1 MSMLRCSVATLAL
14 VWASSATAQ
23 AGPTSGQGTPG
34 GAVSASGQGT
44 PGGAVSASATQGT
57 AGSGAESDGGIGDI
71 IVTAQRRNERLQ
83 DVPLSVTAATG
94 EQLRELNVTD
104 TGRIELLTPGLTW
117 GNDSGARAWPSL
129 RGVETANGEANGEP
143 AIAFFVDDVY
153 KSRNSQAN
161 VPLVDVAR
169 VEVLRGPQGTL
180 FGRNSTGGAINI
192 LTNAPDPGRLAY
204 GLEGT
209 IGRFENRRVEGFL
222 NAPIGDDTAARFAF
236 TRHRR
241 DGYLRNL
248 GTGGDAN
255 DQNLW
260 YGRAALR
267 HQSGPLDVTARFSV
281 MDVDRNGAGAFTS
294 KVLGQTYTIGTPSG
308 RSIYGQPIFINP
320 RVLDGKPDVVTPTGP
335 RDIGTPVERNPFQ
348 FRTNFPGRE
357 QTRSYDGS
365 LIINY
370 DLGPATLTSV
380 TGLTDFSSV
389 PIQDND
395 FTDLNSI
402 ANATSLLSA
411 ASKSFQ
417 QELRLGSA
425 AGSPL
430 TWVIGGFYFKDKIRE
445 RFAVEDLNRNNYA
458 KPGGGT
464 TSLQFDRRTSTNTDS
479 YALFGQAS
487 YAIFENFSLTAGGRY
502 TIDEKSY
509 TLRELGFFG
518 TLGTN
523 PPLDIDRTFKKFT
536 WRLGAEYRPTPDNLL
551 YASASTGFRSGGFNR
566 FNDDPTTAED
576 ERVFNSET
584 MTAYEVGSK
593 NDFGRRIRLNVAAFL
608 QVIKDQQ
615 VATVQT
621 ILNTGQSGFFNA
633 GRTRIYGA
641 EADLT
646 LRPVTGWLIN
656 ANATLLNARYRVLAT
671 PGFQIDVGNQSL
683 RGNKVPR
690 SPDFKLNVS
699 SSYRIDLGGSGAL
712 VPSAAVQYNTA
723 YHHTQFNTAIDRQRA
738 YARAD
743 VRLAYEVEDGR
754 FRIEGFVENVTNE
767 VIMSYGIFGGNNAYF
782 VNYAMPRTW
791 GVRLSFRN

>member
-1 MSMLRCSVATLAL
+1 MFMQRCSVGILAL
-14 VWASSATAQ
+14 AWASSATAQ
-23 AGPTSGQGTPG
+23 NAAASGGGTDSPAPQATAQDTPG
-34 GAVSASGQGT
+34 NAD
-44 PGGAVSASATQGT
+44 
-57 AGSGAESDGGIGDI
+57 ESEGGIGDI
-71 IVTAQRRNERLQ
+71 IVTAQRRSQRLQ

-143 AIAFFVDDVY
+143 AIAFFVDDIY
-153 KSRNSQAN
+153 KSRNAQAN
-161 VPLVDVAR
+161 VPLVDIAR

-192 LTNAPDPGRLAY
+192 ITNAPETDRLSY

-209 IGRFENRRVEGFL
+209 YGSFDNIRVEGFL
-222 NAPIGDDTAARFAF
+222 NAPLGANTAGRVAF

-255 DQNLW
+255 DQNMW
-260 YGRAALR
+260 YFRGALR
-267 HQSGPLDVTARFSV
+267 HATGPFDVTARLSSLN
-281 MDVDRNGAGAFTS
+281 VDRNGAGAFTS
-294 KVLGQTYTIGTPSG
+294 KVLGQTYTVGTPSG
-308 RSIYGQPIFINP
+308 RSIYGVPIFINP
-320 RVLDGKPDVVTPTGP
+320 RVLDGIPDITTPTGP
-335 RDIGTPVERNPFQ
+335 RDIGTPVADNPFQ
-348 FRTNFPGRE
+348 FRTNFRARE
-357 QTRSYDGS
+357 QTKSLDGS
-365 LIINY
+365 LTINY

-380 TGLTDFSSV
+380 TGLTDFSSI

-402 ANATSLLSA
+402 VNTTSLLSA
-411 ASKSFQ
+411 ESKSFQ
-417 QELRLGSA
+417 QELRLGSSN
-425 AGSPL
+425 GSAL
-430 TWVIGGFYFKDKIRE
+430 TWVVGGFYFKDKIRE
-445 RFAVEDLNRNNYA
+445 RFAVEDLNRSNYA
-458 KPGGGT
+458 RPGGGT
-464 TSLQFDRRTSTNTDS
+464 TSFQFDRRTSTDTNS

-487 YAIFENFSLTAGGRY
+487 YAVVENLSLTAGGRY

-523 PPLDIDRTFKKFT
+523 PPLDIDRSFKKFT
-536 WRLGAEYRPTPDNLL
+536 WRLGAEYRPSPDNMI

-566 FNDDPTTAED
+566 FNDDPATPQD
-576 ERVFNSET
+576 ERVFDSET
-584 MTAYEVGSK
+584 MTAYEIGSK
-593 NDFGRRIRLNVAAFL
+593 NDFGRRVRLNLAAFL
-608 QVIKDQQ
+608 QIIEDQQ
-615 VATVQT
+615 VSTVQT

-646 LRPVTGWLIN
+646 LRPVSAWLIN
-656 ANATLLNARYRVLAT
+656 ANATLLNARYRILST

-683 RGNKVPR
+683 AGNRVPR
-690 SPDFKLNVS
+690 SPNFKLNLS
-699 SSYRIDLGGSGAL
+699 TSYRIDLGNSGAL
-712 VPSAAVQYNTA
+712 IPSAAVQVNSEY
-723 YHHTQFNTAIDRQRA
+723 YHTQFNTAIDRQPG
-738 YARAD
+738 YARGD
-743 VRLAYEVEDGR
+743 VRLAYETENGR
-754 FRIEGFVENVTNE
+754 IRMEGFVENVTNE
-767 VIMSYGIFGGNNAYF
+767 VIMSYGIFGGTNAYF

-791 GVRLSFRN
+791 GVRLSLRN